1 MVLNPA
7 RTFLIDERKAEASA
21 LSSERAFLLVR
32 PSQDRYCVKF
42 ILKERLFMKKLF
54 LLLLVFIFTSSFTPL
69 YEVILLGQSKVKREV
84 PVKGTTGVPIFRSP
98 NYSPVYICIYG
109 NVLSID
115 WKKSIGTVFVQILN
129 LDTNEFVLSD
139 DYDAVTGET
148 VEVFIKNAGRYQI
161 MITSELYS
169 GYGDFFVNE

>member
-1 MVLNPA
+1 MVYLL
-7 RTFLIDERKAEASA
+7 FLTQGFNIKLLFFSFDFIC
-21 LSSERAFLLVR
+21 FLLTFEHSNQYRKV
-32 PSQDRYCVKF
+32 
-42 ILKERLFMKKLF
+42 MKKLF

-129 LDTNEFVLSD
+129 
-139 DYDAVTGET
+139 
-148 VEVFIKNAGRYQI
+148 
-161 MITSELYS
+161 
-169 GYGDFFVNE
+169 

>member
-1 MVLNPA
+1 
-7 RTFLIDERKAEASA
+7 
-21 LSSERAFLLVR
+21 
-32 PSQDRYCVKF
+32 
-42 ILKERLFMKKLF
+42 MKKLF

-129 LDTNEFVLSD
+129 LYLQPIITQ
-139 DYDAVTGET
+139 Y
-148 VEVFIKNAGRYQI
+148 FIDNK
-161 MITSELYS
+161 SEIWLLFLIAHS
-169 GYGDFFVNE
+169 KR